1 MEEKRKPLVHCCESM
16 FQDVLG
22 FNHEGWGYMCG
33 GYGRY
38 SHTRFE
44 SDLFG
49 NSERIVDAVED
60 ALGFDDDVEAIK
72 RSKQL
77 WLVSNQTLVSVKQHR
92 LTEPTFT

>member
-1 MEEKRKPLVHCCESM
+1 M

-38 SHTRFE
+38 SHTSVEHKGSQDSIGSFE